1 VDVSTASRRWAD
13 LTTAEVGRVIT
24 AGSLAVVPVGA
35 VEPHG
40 PHLPMSTDLVMA
52 EAVATAVVSRA
63 VDAGH
68 DLWLLPALS
77 VTKSDEHAALPGT
90 LWLKASTLFATL
102 VDLGRSLAAAGVRR
116 VLFVNGHGGNSALL
130 EVALRELR
138 RRFDLRTFLVSSP
151 PTPGETEC
159 GMGIHAGWSETSMM
173 LHVAPELVDM
183 DAAAELGPK
192 VASSVA
198 ACDHV
203 GFGKTVKFGWLSTD
217 FDASGV
223 VGDPTGA
230 SASAGERLF
239 EDYVTSVLDALPE
252 VLTFNPGNLS

>member
-1 VDVSTASRRWAD
+1 MSTASRRWAD

-24 AGSLAVVPVGA
+24 ASSLAVVPVGA

-52 EAVATAVVSRA
+52 EAVASAVVSRA

-77 VTKSDEHAALPGT
+77 VTKSDEHTALPGT
-90 LWLKASTLFATL
+90 LWLNASTLFATL

-151 PTPGETEC
+151 PTPGDTEC

-173 LHVAPELVDM
+173 LHVAPELVSM
-183 DAAAELGPK
+183 EEAATLGPK
-192 VASSVA
+192 PATAVASYG
-198 ACDHV
+198 HV

-217 FDASGV
+217 FDSSGV

-230 SASAGERLF
+230 SAEAGERLF
-239 EDYVTSVLDALPE
+239 EDYVASVLDAVPE
-252 VLTFNPGNLS
+252 ILTFNPGNLS

>member
-13 LTTAEVGRVIT
+13 LTTAEVPTVIT
-24 AGSLAVVPVGA
+24 DGSLAVVPVGA

-40 PHLPMSTDLVMA
+40 PHLPMSTDAVMA
-52 EAVATAVVSRA
+52 EAVASAVVDRA
-63 VDAGH
+63 VAAGH
-68 DLWLLPALS
+68 DLWLLPTLS
-77 VTKSDEHAALPGT
+77 VSKSDEHAALPGT
-90 LWLKASTLFATL
+90 LWLDAATLFGTL

-151 PTPGETEC
+151 PTPGETEL

-173 LHVAPELVDM
+173 LHVAPDLVDM

-192 VASSVA
+192 PATTVAS
-198 ACDHV
+198 CDHV
-203 GFGKTVKFGWLSTD
+203 GFAKTVKFGWLSTD
-217 FDASGV
+217 FDDSGV
-223 VGDPTGA
+223 IGDPTGA
-230 SASAGERLF
+230 SAEAGERLF
-239 EDYVTSVLDALPE
+239 EGYVTSVVDAVPE
-252 VLTFNPGNLS
+252 ILTFTPGDLP

>member
-1 VDVSTASRRWAD
+1 MSTASRRWAD
-13 LTTAEVGRVIT
+13 LTTTEVPAVIT
-24 AGSLAVVPVGA
+24 TGSLAVVPVGA

-40 PHLPMSTDLVMA
+40 PHLPMSTDAVMA
-52 EAVATAVVSRA
+52 GAVASTVVERA
-63 VDAGH
+63 VAAGH
-68 DLWLLPALS
+68 DLWLLPTLS
-77 VTKSDEHAALPGT
+77 VSKSDEHAALPGT
-90 LWLKASTLFATL
+90 LWLNAATLFATL

-151 PTPGETEC
+151 PTPGETEL

-192 VASSVA
+192 PATTVASH
-198 ACDHV
+198 DHV

-223 VGDPTGA
+223 IGDPTGA
-230 SASAGERLF
+230 SAGAGERLF
-239 EDYVTSVLDALPE
+239 EDYVASVLDAVPE
-252 VLTFNPGNLS
+252 ILTFTPGDLQ

>member
-1 VDVSTASRRWAD
+1 
-13 LTTAEVGRVIT
+13 
-24 AGSLAVVPVGA
+24 
-35 VEPHG
+35 
-40 PHLPMSTDLVMA
+40 MSTDAVMA
-52 EAVATAVVSRA
+52 GAVASTVVERA
-63 VDAGH
+63 VAAGH
-68 DLWLLPALS
+68 DLWLLPTLS
-77 VTKSDEHAALPGT
+77 VSKSDEHAALPGT
-90 LWLKASTLFATL
+90 LWLNAATLFATL

-151 PTPGETEC
+151 PTPGETEL

-192 VASSVA
+192 PATTVASH
-198 ACDHV
+198 DHV

-223 VGDPTGA
+223 IGDPTGA
-230 SASAGERLF
+230 SAGAGERLF
-239 EDYVTSVLDALPE
+239 EDYVASVLDAVPE
-252 VLTFNPGNLS
+252 ILTFTPGDLP

>member
-1 VDVSTASRRWAD
+1 MSTASRRWAD
-13 LTTAEVGRVIT
+13 LTTTEVPTVIS

-40 PHLPMSTDLVMA
+40 PHLPMSTDAVMA
-52 EAVATAVVSRA
+52 GAVASTVVERA
-63 VDAGH
+63 VAAGH
-68 DLWLLPALS
+68 DLWLLPTLS
-77 VTKSDEHAALPGT
+77 VSKSDEHAALPGT
-90 LWLKASTLFATL
+90 LWLNAATLFATL

-151 PTPGETEC
+151 PTPGETEL

-192 VASSVA
+192 PATTVASH
-198 ACDHV
+198 DHV

-223 VGDPTGA
+223 IGDPTGA
-230 SASAGERLF
+230 SAGAGERLF
-239 EDYVTSVLDALPE
+239 EDYVASVLDAVPE
-252 VLTFNPGNLS
+252 ILTFTPGDLP